1 MATAAEIQS
10 TYDAPGTE
18 FYRLWLDRRMAYSC
32 ALWGPGDTLETAQE
46 AKLGFLHDLAH
57 VTPGHRVLDI
67 GCGWGASLEY
77 GARVRGVRRSTG
89 ITLSPA
95 QRQEVERREIPG
107 VDAIVVDYRD
117 FAPEEPF
124 DAVISMGMLEHIATP
139 EQARRGQHLEVFRD
153 YFGRVHRWAR
163 PGAWFALQTI
173 LMGRLPRRRED
184 IEDMA
189 IATRRVFPGSKCG
202 RLEDLVRAAGAAWE
216 VMEVFTRRDD
226 YVRTAAAWVE
236 RLEANEVR
244 IREGWGEELYRDYL
258 HCMVSTVRAFEC
270 GYAYPAQIAL
280 RRTDARLAPGRNH

>member
-18 FYRLWLDRRMAYSC
+18 FYRLWLDRRMTYSC

-46 AKLGFLHDLAH
+46 AKLGFLHDLAR
-57 VTPGHRVLDI
+57 VTPEHRVLDI

-77 GARVRGVRRSTG
+77 GARERGVRRSTG

-95 QRQEVERREIPG
+95 QRLEVRRRQIPG
-107 VDAIVVDYRD
+107 VSAMVVDYRE
-117 FAPEEPF
+117 FAPAELF

-139 EQARRGQHLEVFRD
+139 EQARRGRHVEIFRG
-153 YFGRVHRWAR
+153 YFERAHSWTR

-173 LMGRLPRRRED
+173 LMGRLPRRRGD

-189 IATRRVFPGSKCG
+189 VATRRVFPGSKCG
-202 RLEDLVRAAGAAWE
+202 RLEDVVRAAGATWE

-226 YVRTAAAWVE
+226 YVLTAAAWVE
-236 RLEANEVR
+236 RLEANEER

-258 HCMVSTVRAFEC
+258 HCMASTVRAFER
-270 GYAYPAQIAL
+270 GYAYPAQLAL
-280 RRTDARLAPGRNH
+280 RRIDDRPPPGRAR